1 MLDIISCKYTL
12 PDGSGWMLERM
23 GSRSLL
29 TKLSGGKK
37 RLFGSG
43 SKKELSVDIILNLKM
58 FFRDL
63 VPLWEGLE
71 TGGAAHGSIELAFS
85 DEKYVLPPDASLP
98 EEQKSIFEDI
108 ARYFESVFSG
118 TYKECS
124 LALKSFDGGGPEY
137 RAVSDGSGVFTWSAQ
152 KKYGKNRRKAVDGAG
167 YDLDFTFWPLR
178 PGEGCCVI
186 TGTSPIVPTTE
197 RKVKITV
204 NGSLFS
210 ECFAGEETE
219 TGGPDWGDEYT
230 EEDEY
235 FEEDK

>member
-43 SKKELSVDIILNLKM
+43 PKKELSVDIILNLKM

-63 VPLWEGLE
+63 APLWEGLAA
-71 TGGAAHGSIELAFS
+71 GGVPHGSIELAFS
-85 DEKYVLPPDASLP
+85 DEKFVLPSDALIP
-98 EEQKSIFEDI
+98 EDQKSVFDDV

-124 LALKSFDGGGPEY
+124 LELRSFDGGGPEY

-152 KKYGKNRRKAVDGAG
+152 KEYGKNRRKVVDGAP
-167 YDLDFTFWPLR
+167 YSMNFTFWPLR
-178 PGEGCCVI
+178 PGEGSCVI
-186 TGTSPIVPTTE
+186 TGTSPIVPATE
-197 RKVKITV
+197 RKVIITV
-204 NGSLFS
+204 DGSLSS
-210 ECFAGEETE
+210 ECAAGEETE
-219 TGGPDWGDEYT
+219 TGGPDWGDEYPDEDECM
-230 EEDEY
+230 EEDE
-235 FEEDK
+235 